1 MLVPSSRF
9 SSHSQINNLLS
20 KRDQKITQWQSK
32 LDCKRVHFHGL
43 TTVYR
48 TNAVQCVDC
57 FPNSVNTRPHTD
69 WLSLRHVSPRCTPT
83 PRRPKSGRVQALG
96 SSHPHCFRL
105 PPIKTQDII
114 RRAAPGTSAH
124 AHATLRS
131 CALVRCKR
139 GGRDQKP
146 SADEAQAWRL
156 PSPPTR
162 GRSQAHAQPLPRRHR
177 PVWRLPCARTS

>member
-1 MLVPSSRF
+1 MAVKIGSQESSLPRFDYRVPNKCSAVCG
-9 SSHSQINNLLS
+9 LLS
-20 KRDQKITQWQSK
+20 EFCEHSPSHRLAEPETCLAALYSK
-32 LDCKRVHFHGL
+32 
-43 TTVYR
+43 
-48 TNAVQCVDC
+48 
-57 FPNSVNTRPHTD
+57 S
-69 WLSLRHVSPRCTPT
+69 PT

-105 PPIKTQDII
+105 PPIKTQDSR
-114 RRAAPGTSAH
+114 RRAAPGTYAH

-131 CALVRCKR
+131 CAVVRCKR